1 MDEYQQDVIKVLTPV
16 NCKRKNNQE
25 IKKGRG
31 RGISECSSFMKK
43 GKETEKETTEKP
55 LTSF

>member
-25 IKKGRG
+25 IKKEEGG
-31 RGISECSSFMKK
+31 E
-43 GKETEKETTEKP
+43 
-55 LTSF
+55 